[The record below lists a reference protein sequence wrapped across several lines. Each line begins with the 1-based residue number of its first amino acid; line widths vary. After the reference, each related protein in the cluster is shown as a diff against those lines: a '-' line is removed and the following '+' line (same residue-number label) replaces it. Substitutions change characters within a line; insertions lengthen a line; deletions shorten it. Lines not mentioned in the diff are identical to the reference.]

1 MPLLRP
7 SNPLS
12 EFEAKL
18 LREKTLGI
26 IKSKSFS
33 RGRFRL
39 SSGKQSDFYLDMKPT
54 MLDPEGADALAQMV
68 LDRLKDMRVDR
79 IGGLEVG
86 AIPIVSTIAMRSQQ
100 QGTPLPGFFVRKEL
114 KNHGT
119 RQLLEGLARGESL
132 EGKNVVI
139 LDDVTTSGCSS
150 MAAVKAAQDEG
161 ARVMLVLAI
170 VDRQEGAA
178 ELYRDNDVPFA
189 ALFTAS
195 EFMAA

>member
-12 EFEAKL
+12 EFEAGL
-18 LREKTLGI
+18 LREKTLRI

-33 RGRFRL
+33 RGRFQL

-68 LDRLKDMRVDR
+68 LDRLKDMKVDC

-86 AIPIVSTIAMRSQQ
+86 AIPIVSTIAMLSQQ

-114 KNHGT
+114 KDHGT
-119 RQLLEGLARGESL
+119 KQLLEGLASGESL
-132 EGKNVVI
+132 EGKSVVI
-139 LDDVTTSGCSS
+139 LDDVTTSGRSS
-150 MAAVKAAQDEG
+150 MAAVKAARDEG
-161 ARVMLVLAI
+161 ARVVLVLAI
-170 VDRQEGAA
+170 VDREEGAA
-178 ELYRDNDVPFA
+178 GFYRENDVPFA
-189 ALFTAS
+189 ALFAAS

>member
-12 EFEAKL
+12 EFEAGL
-18 LREKTLGI
+18 LREKTLRI

-33 RGRFRL
+33 RGRFQL

-68 LDRLKDMRVDR
+68 LDRLKDMKVDC

-86 AIPIVSTIAMRSQQ
+86 AIPIVSTIAMLSQQ

-114 KNHGT
+114 KDHGT
-119 RQLLEGLARGESL
+119 KQLLEGLASGESL
-132 EGKNVVI
+132 EGKSVVI
-139 LDDVTTSGCSS
+139 LEDVTTSGRSS
-150 MAAVKAAQDEG
+150 MAAVKAARDEG
-161 ARVMLVLAI
+161 ARVVLVLAI
-170 VDRQEGAA
+170 VDREEGAA
-178 ELYRDNDVPFA
+178 EFYRENDVPFA
-189 ALFTAS
+189 ALFAAS

>member
-12 EFEAKL
+12 EFEAGL
-18 LREKTLGI
+18 LREKTFGI

-39 SSGKQSDFYLDMKPT
+39 SSGKESGFYLDMKPT

-68 LDRLKDMRVDR
+68 LDRLKDMKVDC

-86 AIPIVSTIAMRSQQ
+86 AIPIVSTIAMLSQQ

-114 KNHGT
+114 KDHGT
-119 RQLLEGLARGESL
+119 RQLLEGLASGESL
-132 EGKNVVI
+132 EGKSVVI
-139 LDDVTTSGCSS
+139 LDDVTTSGRSS
-150 MAAVKAAQDEG
+150 MAAVKAARDEG
-161 ARVMLVLAI
+161 ARVVLVLAI
-170 VDRQEGAA
+170 VDREEGAA
-178 ELYRDNDVPFA
+178 EFYGDNDVPFA